1 MPKPPRTQEKIE
13 AIRKQILDQAIDI
26 ISRYGFAGFT
36 MRRLGTRMGFAAKTI
51 YNYFTSKDEIYL
63 LVLTRGFE
71 LLNERY
77 AQAFAATDHP
87 KKRLMEMNRAYV
99 TFGLEYPHYYNIM
112 FNWDVPKYLDY
123 VGTPMEP
130 AARNEK
136 KEGLKLAMIN
146 LKALKAY
153 LKYAGAPEV
162 TFNELRLKMIKGWS
176 ALHGIVLLNN
186 SRVLQETLDP
196 ETTQFFEGS
205 LFEGSIFK
213 GSKEENNH
221 SAKIPGDQTF
231 DDVLASSITSVLE
244 DVFKFF

>member
-1 MPKPPRTQEKIE
+1 MPKPPRTQEEIE
-13 AIRKQILDQAIDI
+13 AIRKQILDQSIDI
-26 ISRYGFAGFT
+26 ISHYGFDGFT

-77 AQAFAATDHP
+77 ATAFAATDHP
-87 KKRLMEMNRAYV
+87 KKRLMAMNRAYV

-130 AARNEK
+130 AAGNEK
-136 KEGLKLAMIN
+136 KEGLKLAMIT

-153 LKYAGAPEV
+153 LKHAGDPGV
-162 TFNELRLKMIKGWS
+162 SFNDLRLKMIKGWS
-176 ALHGIVLLNN
+176 ALHGIVSLCN

-196 ETTQFFEGS
+196 ETTHFFEGS
-205 LFEGSIFK
+205 LFKRSIK
-213 GSKEENNH
+213 DKNNF
-221 SAKIPGDQTF
+221 AKTPGDQSF
-231 DDVLASSITSVLE
+231 DDVLASSIDSVLE

>member
-1 MPKPPRTQEKIE
+1 MPKPPRTQEEIDT
-13 AIRKQILDQAIDI
+13 IRKQILDQAIDI
-26 ISRYGFAGFT
+26 ISQYGFEGFT

-77 AQAFAATDHP
+77 AQAFGATDHP

-112 FNWDVPKYLDY
+112 FNWNVPKYLDY

-130 AARNEK
+130 AAGNEK
-136 KEGLKLAMIN
+136 KEGLKLAMIT

-153 LKYAGAPEV
+153 LKYAGVKEV
-162 TFNELRLKMIKGWS
+162 TFTELRLKMIKGWS
-176 ALHGIVLLNN
+176 ALHGIVSLNN

-196 ETTQFFEGS
+196 ETTHFFEDS
-205 LFEGSIFK
+205 LFK

-231 DDVLASSITSVLE
+231 DDVLASSIASVLE